1 MSHGLARRRG
11 ALAKEGRPWDLPL
24 PRLSWAEGESQQA
37 GARLREVE
45 GWIPGGAPFGDPYP
59 HTKRQEF
66 LHHSQLFSWN
76 QNQMGHE
83 NSRGANYVLNKHK
96 ADLSLFQYSR
106 GA

>member
-1 MSHGLARRRG
+1 M
-11 ALAKEGRPWDLPL
+11 
-24 PRLSWAEGESQQA
+24 EGESQQA
-37 GARLREVE
+37 RARLWEAE
-45 GWIPGGAPFGDPYP
+45 GWIPGGTHLGDPYS

-76 QNQMGHE
+76 QSQMGHE